1 MFFLVDLSFA
11 WILNTDDTQTFI
23 SSLPLTSICFH
34 TLHSPLPRSSYTIQH
49 NKLQNLFTFY
59 EYHVTTATAFVLNQK
74 SREPSY
80 FLWQVY
86 KERREG
92 IAYSCSWIVELW
104 LFLQISLELE
114 FWLLFCCLF
123 WFLFQHL
130 SYKVPGICDLWIF
143 LCEPWTIWYFPK
155 VTGQPLTLGETLE
168 IDWLPF
174 VNYNTESYT
183 AW

>member
-1 MFFLVDLSFA
+1 MHRSEEMYLSLGPMTPRISSLPLISIHISVLCLYLIVFAFIIVFVFVFLFFCICTGICVCICICICTCTRICVCICIYICICICVFLVDLSFA

-80 FLWQVY
+80 FL
-86 KERREG
+86 
-92 IAYSCSWIVELW
+92 
-104 LFLQISLELE
+104 
-114 FWLLFCCLF
+114 
-123 WFLFQHL
+123 
-130 SYKVPGICDLWIF
+130 
-143 LCEPWTIWYFPK
+143 
-155 VTGQPLTLGETLE
+155 
-168 IDWLPF
+168 
-174 VNYNTESYT
+174 
-183 AW
+183 